1 MALIAEDI
9 FVGAWEVF
17 GTMCNQDPWAAECF
31 GNLWNSRRKKSALW
45 SNAYRL
51 IKRELTGFMCWMRN
65 WWRNIGWNCWTVERP
80 DSLLESDAAAM
91 DDPVAWNHTNHT
103 IILEVGHK
111 KKLDQKCLNSP
122 RTPMAVPPIPAK
134 PLAERLVL
142 GAWYMAAYDIGAD
155 RIIRLKSLCR
165 WAALQTL

>member
-1 MALIAEDI
+1 MAE
-9 FVGAWEVF
+9 
-17 GTMCNQDPWAAECF
+17 
-31 GNLWNSRRKKSALW
+31 
-45 SNAYRL
+45 
-51 IKRELTGFMCWMRN
+51 
-65 WWRNIGWNCWTVERP
+65 TVE
-80 DSLLESDAAAM
+80 LLNGQIRRQNWM
-91 DDPVAWNHTNHT
+91 QLQWMIDDPVAWNHTNHT

-165 WAALQTL
+165 

>member
-1 MALIAEDI
+1 MAE
-9 FVGAWEVF
+9 
-17 GTMCNQDPWAAECF
+17 
-31 GNLWNSRRKKSALW
+31 
-45 SNAYRL
+45 
-51 IKRELTGFMCWMRN
+51 
-65 WWRNIGWNCWTVERP
+65 TVE
-80 DSLLESDAAAM
+80 LLNGQIRRQNWMQLQWMIQSRGI
-91 DDPVAWNHTNHT
+91 HTNHT

-142 GAWYMAAYDIGAD
+142 GAWYMAVYDIGAD

-165 WAALQTL
+165 